1 MRILFQG
8 AGAIGIAGAALFGD
22 RHETVVVT
30 RTPLQRPQAVYPLRV
45 GWFDDLAHDDATS
58 TGARDAAST
67 RRVTITDW
75 AGIEDAGGFRLKP
88 GGDDGFA
95 RGSAGRESG
104 GSDGDPDGETTDRR
118 GTGVSIAEARR
129 HGQRGRRRSPR
140 DRRVQDSWDLVV
152 LTTRP
157 VDLDDEVAAAI
168 RAVAPRWVAITSQVD
183 EDLEV
188 ARSLFPGAE
197 VVVFGPAF
205 LSERLESPAASGTG
219 GPGREVRF
227 WTPLGAP
234 VFLVAGPAAP
244 VRRLSRELGSLVL
257 PVPLE
262 ALLASPAVFMPFVA
276 ELSAEGGDWGELLTH
291 LRLPSAG
298 ASEALRAV
306 TGVPVLVL
314 PAVARVVLELADRV
328 SPIPMREYAGR
339 HFARHEGQTLAMLDG
354 WIARAPE
361 HAALSELADGLR
373 ARLDG

>member
-30 RTPLQRPQAVYPLRV
+30 RTPLERPQAVYPLRV
-45 GWFDDLAHDDATS
+45 GWFDELAQDDAS
-58 TGARDAAST
+58 GVDAARDAAST

-75 AGIEDAGGFRLKP
+75 AGIEEAGGFRLKP
-88 GGDDGFA
+88 GSDE
-95 RGSAGRESG
+95 GS
-104 GSDGDPDGETTDRR
+104 ETAAAD
-118 GTGVSIAEARR
+118 GTGVSITEARR
-129 HGQRGRRRSPR
+129 HWQRGRSRNAR

-157 VDLDDEVAAAI
+157 GDLDEDVAAAV

-183 EDLEV
+183 GDLEV

-205 LSERLESPAASGTG
+205 LSERTTSHT
-219 GPGREVRF
+219 VRF
-227 WTPLGAP
+227 WTPLGATA
-234 VFLVAGPAAP
+234 FFVAGPAEP
-244 VRRLSRELGSLVL
+244 VRRLTRALGSLVL

-262 ALLASPAVFMPFVA
+262 ALLVPPAVFMPFVA
-276 ELSAEGGDWGELLTH
+276 ELSAEGGDWGGLLTH

-306 TGVPVLVL
+306 TGVPVPVL
-314 PAVARVVLELADRV
+314 PAVAKVVLELADRV

-339 HFARHEGQTLAMLDG
+339 HFARHERQTLAMLDG

-361 HAALSELADGLR
+361 HAALTEIADGLR
-373 ARLDG
+373 AKLAY